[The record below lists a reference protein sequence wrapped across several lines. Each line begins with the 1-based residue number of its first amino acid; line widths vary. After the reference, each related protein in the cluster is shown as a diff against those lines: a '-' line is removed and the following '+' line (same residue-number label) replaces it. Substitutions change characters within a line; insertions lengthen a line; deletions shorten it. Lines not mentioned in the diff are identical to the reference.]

1 MKDMANPLQAASTDS
16 TISES
21 EPILPISVSAPV
33 AVIMPLKQGI
43 MDEQCRSSRI
53 DMATQLNSK
62 LGAEV
67 QDRDAAAT
75 VTPQSPEEGEK
86 GGVITTPL
94 QLVSVIRKRG
104 GKDIEDSKCSM
115 KKDKEESQSK
125 ADDVKPVAS
134 TLTGSLESRSN
145 YPKASLGNSSMEH
158 RKLLL
163 HKKGKSV
170 IKQTRRGIKRP
181 MPKEFS
187 MRKIRRRK
195 RIRLDADGKLPSCL
209 LTRMCM

>member
-1 MKDMANPLQAASTDS
+1 
-16 TISES
+16 
-21 EPILPISVSAPV
+21 
-33 AVIMPLKQGI
+33 
-43 MDEQCRSSRI
+43 
-53 DMATQLNSK
+53 
-62 LGAEV
+62 
-67 QDRDAAAT
+67 
-75 VTPQSPEEGEK
+75 
-86 GGVITTPL
+86 
-94 QLVSVIRKRG
+94 
-104 GKDIEDSKCSM
+104 M

-158 RKLLL
+158 RKSLL

-195 RIRLDADGKLPSCL
+195 RIRLDAYGKLPLCVVI
-209 LTRMCM
+209 R

>member
-1 MKDMANPLQAASTDS
+1 MMDEANPLQAASTDAA
-16 TISES
+16 ISES

-43 MDEQCRSSRI
+43 MDEQCSSSRMDI
-53 DMATQLNSK
+53 ATKANNH
-62 LGAEV
+62 

-75 VTPQSPEEGEK
+75 VTVTPQSQGKGEK
-86 GGVITTPL
+86 TSVITSRP

-104 GKDIEDSKCSM
+104 VKEIEDSKNSI
-115 KKDKEESQSK
+115 KQKDKEESQSK
-125 ADDVKPVAS
+125 ADVVKPVVS
-134 TLTGSLESRSN
+134 TLAGSLKSRSN
-145 YPKASLGNSSMEH
+145 NPKASLGNSSMEH
-158 RKLLL
+158 KKSLL
-163 HKKGKSV
+163 HKKGESV

>member
-1 MKDMANPLQAASTDS
+1 MIAT
-16 TISES
+16 
-21 EPILPISVSAPV
+21 
-33 AVIMPLKQGI
+33 
-43 MDEQCRSSRI
+43 RS
-53 DMATQLNSK
+53 
-62 LGAEV
+62 
-67 QDRDAAAT
+67 
-75 VTPQSPEEGEK
+75 
-86 GGVITTPL
+86 

-104 GKDIEDSKCSM
+104 GKEIEDSKNSI
-115 KKDKEESQSK
+115 KQKDKEESQSK

-158 RKLLL
+158 RKSLL

-170 IKQTRRGIKRP
+170 KKQTRRGIKRP

-195 RIRLDADGKLPSCL
+195 RIRLDADGKLPSC
-209 LTRMCM
+209 

>member
-1 MKDMANPLQAASTDS
+1 MIAT
-16 TISES
+16 
-21 EPILPISVSAPV
+21 
-33 AVIMPLKQGI
+33 
-43 MDEQCRSSRI
+43 RS
-53 DMATQLNSK
+53 
-62 LGAEV
+62 
-67 QDRDAAAT
+67 
-75 VTPQSPEEGEK
+75 
-86 GGVITTPL
+86 

-104 GKDIEDSKCSM
+104 GKEIEDSKNSIKPNV
-115 KKDKEESQSK
+115 KKENQSK
-125 ADDVKPVAS
+125 AVAVKPVVS
-134 TLTGSLESRSN
+134 TLAGSLKSRSN
-145 YPKASLGNSSMEH
+145 NPKASLGNSSMEH
-158 RKLLL
+158 RKSLL